1 MDNAKLTALQTVK
14 NERSGIYGRWSGL
27 FRGRM
32 SKTDL

>member
-1 MDNAKLTALQTVK
+1 MK

-27 FRGRM
+27 FKGRM